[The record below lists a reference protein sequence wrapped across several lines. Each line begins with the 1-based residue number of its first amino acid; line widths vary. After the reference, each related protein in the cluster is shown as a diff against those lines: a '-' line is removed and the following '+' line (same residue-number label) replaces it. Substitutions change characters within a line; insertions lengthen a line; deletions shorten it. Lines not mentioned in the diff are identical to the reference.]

1 MGDEN
6 ERSDGSAGSLG
17 GIKVAD
23 LPEDFETVQIIA
35 AKGEMAEF
43 EDGESYPVVSWA
55 LQARKMREDERWMY
69 DDNETM
75 PAFCTRVVGLILS
88 ESFATL
94 VEVDSDILQG
104 GFARYTYAKD

>member
-1 MGDEN
+1 MKKD
-6 ERSDGSAGSLG
+6 DAGSAPMLGSLG
-17 GIKVAD
+17 SIKVSD
-23 LPEDFETVQIIA
+23 LSEDFETVQIIA

-43 EDGESYPVVSWA
+43 EDGESYPVVAWA

-69 DDNETM
+69 DEDETM
-75 PAFCTRVVGLILS
+75 PAFCTRVVGMILS
-88 ESFATL
+88 EDSATL